1 MQKDNKKNPVEKL
14 KNGQTISLAELLSY
28 RPKSDNKEW
37 VRFEAYPKKNKKSK
51 GDLNETA
58 NKR

>member
-1 MQKDNKKNPVEKL
+1 MQKDNKKNPIEKL

-37 VRFEAYPKKNKKSK
+37 VRFRPNKKIK
-51 GDLNETA
+51 ED
-58 NKR
+58 

>member
-51 GDLNETA
+51 GDL
-58 NKR
+58 